1 MSVEVITKEDLEIF
15 RVHLLEDLKKILQPL
30 NAPKKEWL
38 KSKEVRKLLK
48 ISPNTLQTLRISR
61 KLQPT
66 KIGGTLY
73 YQLDEIEKL
82 LKGAKK
88 EIDNA

>member
-15 RVHLLEDLKKILQPL
+15 RVHLLEDLKKVLQPL

-38 KSKEVRKLLK
+38 KSKEVRSLLK
-48 ISPNTLQTLRISR
+48 ISPNTLQNLRITR

-66 KIGGTLY
+66 KIGGILY
-73 YQLDEIEKL
+73 YRFDEIEKL
-82 LKGAKK
+82 LEGNKK
-88 EIDNA
+88 

>member
-15 RVHLLEDLKKILQPL
+15 RVHLLEDLKKVLQPL

-38 KSKEVRKLLK
+38 KSKEVRSLLK
-48 ISPNTLQTLRISR
+48 ISPNTLQNLRITR

-66 KIGGTLY
+66 KIGGILY
-73 YQLDEIEKL
+73 YRFDEIEKL
-82 LKGAKK
+82 LDGNKK
-88 EIDNA
+88 